1 MKDKKNKIIN
11 SFAISAVIAI
21 VFITFAVIFGELYK
35 PFKNWLAGVFNHHW
49 IGKGVIA
56 AAIFYIFGFL
66 CYFKMSDHEEILIY
80 MLKIVFWSALAGVFA
95 ILGFYLY
102 EYFLVI
108 H

>member
-66 CYFKMSDHEEILIY
+66 CIIRASFSLSGDSTVSS
-80 MLKIVFWSALAGVFA
+80 IV
-95 ILGFYLY
+95 
-102 EYFLVI
+102 
-108 H
+108 